1 MIMMMSFQ
9 NLWSQSTAPNNYSND
24 TIVVIITKNNKELR
38 GLLIE
43 ENLTTISLEIAN
55 EVKTYR
61 KNDLKSYR
69 YITRN
74 QIKSIKEFDN
84 PNPIYTKYCYL
95 PSAFITEKGTINTNS
110 HYFITSNSKI
120 GIHKNFEI
128 SFGNIFIYNV
138 FSSSTYSKELKNS
151 FNAGISLLGNFNL
164 INASNGVNDFSGWG
178 LIPRI
183 TFGDEFGNTTIGFIG
198 YQLPI
203 LESFCYGGYLASQKK
218 IAERFTLAG
227 EIVGLTVDGHNVGVI
242 NNIIINFMRNSR
254 ENWSAGVSIINFEA
268 VNLALD
274 INFIALPYIG
284 IQRKF

>member
-1 MIMMMSFQ
+1 MMSFQ